1 MNDRDLIMKA
11 AFVARS
17 APEGWKHF
25 LGALSQY
32 NEKQRDNC
40 VSSPI
45 EQLPVAQGRAQATA
59 HLLGLLADCQSMAD
73 KIERKTK

>member
-1 MNDRDLIMKA
+1 MNDRDLIQKA
-11 AFVARS
+11 AYLARS
-17 APEGWKHF
+17 APEAWRHF

-59 HLLGLLADCQSMAD
+59 HLLGLLVDCQAMAD

>member
-1 MNDRDLIMKA
+1 MSDRDLIQKA
-11 AFVARS
+11 AYLARN
-17 APEGWKHF
+17 APEQWKHF

-32 NEKQRDNC
+32 NERARDNC

-59 HLLGLLADCQSMAD
+59 HLLGLLVDCQAMAD